1 MLKALPFPKELS
13 KVVEYAGS
21 PPRALDGKG
30 YPNGL
35 TGDQMS
41 IPAKI
46 MACRLFEALTAND
59 RPYKEPKKLSEVL
72 AIMRDM
78 KNNGHIDPDLYK
90 VFITSKVYLDY
101 AEQYISPEQIDEINP
116 DDYL

>member
-1 MLKALPFPKELS
+1 
-13 KVVEYAGS
+13 
-21 PPRALDGKG
+21 
-30 YPNGL
+30 
-35 TGDQMS
+35 MS

-46 MACRLFEALTAND
+46 MAFADIFEALTAND